1 VANVSLFLGIV
12 LPVFRQ
18 YFAECGN
25 LFPKVA
31 KVCRIL
37 ADSFLGQGGTLIE
50 GKVRGSEDVCFNR
63 YKYREPY
70 SCPPFEVK

>member
-1 VANVSLFLGIV
+1 MADISLFLGIA

-37 ADSFLGQGGTLIE
+37 ADSFLGQG
-50 GKVRGSEDVCFNR
+50 
-63 YKYREPY
+63 EP
-70 SCPPFEVK
+70 